1 MYYRE
6 GVTIAVCPGSYD
18 PITLGHQ
25 DVIERAAAMFDQVVI
40 GVAKNSSKFALLDL
54 ETRLR
59 LARLNTEHLGNVT
72 VQEVPGLL
80 VDFCAELG
88 ATVIV
93 KGIRGAS
100 DYDGE
105 MPMALM
111 NRHLTGV
118 ETVFL
123 PARSNVA
130 HIASSLV
137 KDVMRFGGQVHDLV
151 TPVVY
156 EAMAQA
162 LTEGN
167 LYLGPAANATD
178 RAPVGQTRLRLIDSE
193 SNDQSS
199 EERND

>member
-18 PITLGHQ
+18 PFTLGHQ
-25 DVIERAAAMFDQVVI
+25 DVIERAASMFDQVVI
-40 GVAKNSSKFALLDL
+40 GVAKNSSKFALLDVQ
-54 ETRLR
+54 TRIR
-59 LARLNTEHLGNVT
+59 LAELSTEHLGNVT

-80 VDFCAELG
+80 VDFCNQIG

-100 DYDGE
+100 DFDGE

-111 NRHLTGV
+111 NRHLTEV
-118 ETVFL
+118 ETIFL
-123 PARSNVA
+123 PARPHVA

-137 KDVMRFGGQVHDLV
+137 KDVMRFGGHVQDLV

-156 EAMAQA
+156 EAMEQA
-162 LTEGN
+162 MTEGN
-167 LYLGPAANATD
+167 LYLGAAAATADVAPPA
-178 RAPVGQTRLRLIDSE
+178 PTRLRLIDSQ

-199 EERND
+199 KEHND

>member
-25 DVIERAAAMFDQVVI
+25 DVIERAAAMFDEVVI
-40 GVAKNSSKFALLDL
+40 GVAKNSSKFALLDV
-54 ETRLR
+54 ETRIR
-59 LARLNTEHLGNVT
+59 LAKLSTEHLGNVT

-80 VDFCAELG
+80 VDFCSQIG

-93 KGIRGAS
+93 KGIRGSS
-100 DYDGE
+100 DFDGE

-111 NRHLTGV
+111 NRHLTEV
-118 ETVFL
+118 ETIFL
-123 PARSNVA
+123 PARPNIA

-137 KDVMRFGGQVHDLV
+137 KDVMRFGGQVQDLV

-156 EAMAQA
+156 AAMEQA
-162 LTEGN
+162 MTEGN
-167 LYLGPAANATD
+167 LYLGSAARTADAEPPA
-178 RAPVGQTRLRLIDSE
+178 PTRLRLIDSQ

-199 EERND
+199 KERND

>member
-25 DVIERAAAMFDQVVI
+25 DVIERAAAMFDEVVI
-40 GVAKNSSKFALLDL
+40 GVAKNSSKFALLDV
-54 ETRLR
+54 ETRIG
-59 LARLNTEHLGNVT
+59 LAKLSTEHLGNVT

-80 VDFCAELG
+80 VDFCSQIG

-93 KGIRGAS
+93 KGIRGSS
-100 DYDGE
+100 DFDGE

-111 NRHLTGV
+111 NRHLTEV
-118 ETVFL
+118 ETIFL
-123 PARSNVA
+123 PARPNIA

-137 KDVMRFGGQVHDLV
+137 KDVMRFGGQVQDLV

-156 EAMAQA
+156 AAMEQA
-162 LTEGN
+162 MTEGN
-167 LYLGPAANATD
+167 LYLGSAARTPDAEPPA
-178 RAPVGQTRLRLIDSE
+178 PTRLRLIDSQ

-199 EERND
+199 KERND